1 MGSRLD
7 EAGIISI
14 VWEEDESGVVFAD
27 CLQSYEIDADNE
39 LAIFQGDKCVQ
50 IQKCNTLETAIAIAE
65 ASERVC
71 RWNISQGAAGNGG
84 KINERGWKI

>member
-7 EAGIISI
+7 EAGIHSI
-14 VWEEDESGVVFAD
+14 VWREDEDGLIHAEG
-27 CLQSYEIDADNE
+27 LQDYEIDNDNE

-50 IQKCNTLETAIAIAE
+50 IVSCNTLETAVAIAE

-71 RWNISQGAAGNGG
+71 RWNIQQGAAGNGA
-84 KINERGWKI
+84 KVNERGWKV

>member
-27 CLQSYEIDADNE
+27 CLQSYEIDVDNE

-71 RWNISQGAAGNGG
+71 RWNISQGAAAGG
-84 KINERGWKI
+84 YKINDRGWRL